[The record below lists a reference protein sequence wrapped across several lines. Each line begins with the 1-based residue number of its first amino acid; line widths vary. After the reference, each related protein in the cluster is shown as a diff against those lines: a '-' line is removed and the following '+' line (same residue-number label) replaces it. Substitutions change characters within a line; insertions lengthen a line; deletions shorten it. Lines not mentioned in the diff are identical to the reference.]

1 MSESQNPNGYDMIFK
16 IVLIGNTSVGK
27 TNILSKYLSVFS
39 VALIL
44 IITVISVFYIAEEID
59 HDCHG
64 EECPICEC
72 IHICESTL
80 HETQGKEIF
89 VLPYAEFSLVPVTD
103 DILFSVFISQTLVT
117 YKVRMDS

>member
-1 MSESQNPNGYDMIFK
+1 MVYVMN
-16 IVLIGNTSVGK
+16 VLMNNKRSAI
-27 TNILSKYLSVFS
+27 KYLSVFS

-44 IITVISVFYIAEEID
+44 IITVISVFYIAEKID

-64 EECPICEC
+64 EECAICEC